1 MMEKMKSD
9 GVEKKV
15 LIVDDESPLR
25 ELYTRRLRRKGYAVK
40 GVPSAEEGLA
50 VLESEIFHVAL
61 VDIKMPGMN
70 GIEFLDL
77 VQKRYPMLV
86 VIMMTAYGS
95 IESAVSAMKLGAYDY
110 LTKPCSLPELE
121 LIVEKG
127 IEKSKLQNENLLL
140 KQELKSKDP
149 YDRLIYASP
158 AMEKIMDDVGKVA
171 PTGSPVI
178 IEGESGTG
186 KELVANSIHK
196 KSRCKE
202 GSFITINC
210 ANLQEHLLENDLFGH
225 EKGAYTGADSQKRGL
240 VELADRGTLFIDEIG
255 EMPGP
260 AQAKLL
266 RVLESGTFRRVG
278 GNNEIKANVRII
290 AATNR
295 NLAEEI
301 AKRNFR
307 NDLYFRLNVVA
318 LTLPPLRGRGTD
330 VLLLAD
336 YFLKKKNNLLNR
348 SKKFGPG
355 VKDMFK
361 AYDWP
366 GNVRELANIVER
378 AVILS
383 PDEFITP
390 ADLPIGK
397 GNQDGF
403 HAVSLKQLE
412 QDHIEKVL
420 RMAKGNKTKAAEIL
434 GISLRN
440 LYRKLDIYKTED
452 SKERG

>member
-1 MMEKMKSD
+1 MEKMKSNS
-9 GVEKKV
+9 VEKKV

-40 GVPSAEEGLA
+40 GVPSAETGLS

-70 GIEFLDL
+70 GIEFLEL

-127 IEKSKLQNENLLL
+127 IEKSRLQNENLLL
-140 KQELKSKDP
+140 KQELRSKDP
-149 YDRLIYASP
+149 YDRLVFAS
-158 AMEKIMDDVGKVA
+158 ASMEKIMNDVAKVA
-171 PTGSPVI
+171 PTNSPVV

-196 KSRCKE
+196 QSHCRE
-202 GSFITINC
+202 GSFIAINC

-225 EKGAYTGADSQKRGL
+225 EKGAYTGAENQKRGL
-240 VELADRGTLFIDEIG
+240 VELADQGTLFIDEIG
-255 EMPGP
+255 EMPKP
-260 AQAKLL
+260 AQSKLL
-266 RVLESGTFRRVG
+266 RVLENGTFRRIG
-278 GNNEIKANVRII
+278 GNNEIKAKVRII

-295 NLAEEI
+295 NLEEEV

-307 NDLYFRLNVVA
+307 DDLYFRLNVVR
-318 LTLPPLRGRGTD
+318 LTLPPLRVRGND
-330 VLLLAD
+330 ILLLAD
-336 YFLKKKNNLLNR
+336 FFLEKKNNLLNR

-355 VKDMFK
+355 VRDLFK
-361 AYDWP
+361 GYGWP

-383 PDEFITP
+383 SGDFIMP
-390 ADLPIGK
+390 ADIPINK
-397 GNQDGF
+397 GNHDKFQ
-403 HAVSLKQLE
+403 ALPLRQVE
-412 QDHIEKVL
+412 QDYIEKVL
-420 RMAKGNKTKAAEIL
+420 RKTNGNKTQAAEML

-440 LYRKLDIYKTED
+440 LYRKLDLYKASID
-452 SKERG
+452 VC